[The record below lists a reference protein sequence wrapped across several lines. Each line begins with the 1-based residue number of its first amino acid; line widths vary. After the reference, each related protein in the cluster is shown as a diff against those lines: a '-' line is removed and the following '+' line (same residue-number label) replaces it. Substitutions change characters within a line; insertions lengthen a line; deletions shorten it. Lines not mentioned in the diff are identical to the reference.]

1 MVEPVNLPFVPGAV
15 WHRVDRTA
23 LVTALRETETMI
35 RRAQAVQGE
44 ILAEMQSRGAPETF
58 GYADVEAVV
67 KDVVHCDRPEA
78 RARVRRALA
87 CHAFSEGTRRV
98 PAVAPA
104 TAAALAEGAIGAR
117 HVDSIVRTLA
127 EIPGTVPEEERL
139 GYEKILADLARES
152 PPTAVDRAGRHLL
165 ERIDQDHLRPDPAEP
180 LPPPA
185 RELNWAWNRDRQLC
199 FAGRLDTV
207 SGALFE
213 KLLSPLA
220 KPQPG
225 PDGER
230 DTRPIDQR
238 HGDAFAELL
247 DHIQRAADL
256 PTEAGEK
263 PTLLVTMSFDDLHGR
278 REPPLL
284 NGDIPIPAGAAR
296 LLACDARVIPA
307 VLGGEGEVLDLGR
320 ETRLA
325 TTAQRRALALRDRG
339 CVFPG
344 CTRPSNWCQAHHIV
358 DVRREALDFRTG
370 VKEPRRRIV
379 AAIR

>member
-1 MVEPVNLPFVPGAV
+1 V
-15 WHRVDRTA
+15 
-23 LVTALRETETMI
+23 
-35 RRAQAVQGE
+35 
-44 ILAEMQSRGAPETF
+44 
-58 GYADVEAVV
+58 
-67 KDVVHCDRPEA
+67 
-78 RARVRRALA
+78 
-87 CHAFSEGTRRV
+87 
-98 PAVAPA
+98 
-104 TAAALAEGAIGAR
+104 
-117 HVDSIVRTLA
+117 A
-127 EIPGTVPEEERL
+127 EIPGTVPEERL
-139 GYEKILADLARES
+139 SYEKILADLARES

-165 ERIDQDHLRPDPAEP
+165 ARIDQDHLARDPAEP

-220 KPQPG
+220 KPRAG

-263 PTLLVTMSFDDLHGR
+263 PALLVTMSFDDLRGR

-284 NGDIPIPAGAAR
+284 NGDIPIPAGEAR

-307 VLGGEGEVLDLGR
+307 VLGTSGEVLDLGR

-325 TTAQRRALALRDRG
+325 TTAQRRALHYGTVA
-339 CVFPG
+339 VSFPAAPG
-344 CTRPSNWCQAHHIV
+344 PATGARPTTSQC
-358 DVRREALDFRTG
+358 R
-370 VKEPRRRIV
+370 
-379 AAIR
+379 